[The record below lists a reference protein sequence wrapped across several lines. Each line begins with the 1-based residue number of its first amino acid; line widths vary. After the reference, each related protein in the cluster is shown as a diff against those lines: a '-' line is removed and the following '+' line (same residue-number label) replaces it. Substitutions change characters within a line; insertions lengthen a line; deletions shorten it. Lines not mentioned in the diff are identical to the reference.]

1 MEGLISFAESLRF
14 ESPELIL
21 IIIPLLLLLVWQY
34 FVNRKFGSYQLSDL
48 EFLRVH
54 NCFHGKW
61 RKVARTALWGLLFL
75 WFGILWS
82 DPIMTTTSPLFNSGG
97 QALHKN
103 FIVVFDMSPSMNLS
117 VEHKGYGGEDL
128 KAGQEGV
135 TRYETAREALFDF
148 LQRFEGER
156 FGIIL
161 FSTEPFLAR
170 WPTVETQN
178 RFLEVLGDNI
188 RRGSGTQLEAFSSLT
203 NIDKALDLAR
213 SIFDGEE
220 GALILI
226 SDAEDD
232 LENLGTAVRGL
243 RDSNIRL
250 YTIGVGIPEEIID
263 QLSYAF
269 RSDPGFR
276 IFQVDSEEEMREAY
290 RIVGEVEESPLF
302 ATEETSYETRLR
314 WLLSLLTVIATLLV
328 LWIDQSQFHQSTSVF
343 SALNIL
349 GNKQH
354 GV

>member
-1 MEGLISFAESLRF
+1 
-14 ESPELIL
+14 
-21 IIIPLLLLLVWQY
+21 
-34 FVNRKFGSYQLSDL
+34 
-48 EFLRVH
+48 
-54 NCFHGKW
+54 
-61 RKVARTALWGLLFL
+61 
-75 WFGILWS
+75 
-82 DPIMTTTSPLFNSGG
+82 MTTTSPLFNSGG